1 MNKIQSRPW
10 IVVSSVVFLILAFA
24 PGSRAV
30 SILSPPSFTPAAK
43 APLAGVLEL
52 TTDVASRVHVLVSD
66 GSSIWEKDFY
76 DFATTHSETLLGFK
90 PGRTNVIQV
99 TVIGRQRNVETAPQL
114 LTFVTAPLPANFPHS
129 VVLKSE
135 PDQMEPGYTLFMV
148 QNRTLHNNYITI
160 MDNSGEV
167 VWYSPAPNVNDAD
180 VKQMDDGDLFIVD
193 SYNKRFLEIN
203 MLGETVETWYPP
215 SGYPINLHDGVPT
228 DHGTILYISDVSRTV
243 SNFPSSSTVSN
254 APLKTVKIDDNPIVE
269 ISMTNGALL
278 NVWSPLDMLDPTHF
292 SYLTYASTSTYGV
305 DNEHANAVI
314 EDPTDDSLIVSL
326 RTQNAVFK
334 FARSTGQVKW
344 ILGPPANWGSDFQQL
359 LLTPVG
365 TPFEWNYAQHAPMLT
380 PQGTLLV
387 YDDGNY
393 RASPFDSS
401 VPDQANYSRAVEF
414 GINETNMEVS
424 QVWDS
429 PQSGADRLFTPIV
442 GKVQWLPE
450 RRNVLVTYGYVT
462 YINGVHPSPYSANA
476 TMVRIREFT
485 HEPVPQLVFD
495 LSFFDYDNT
504 SASYLGYVVYRSFRI
519 PDLYAHPSNP
529 EIELFFSEENGTP
542 YLQFSADPTQTYAI
556 QASTD
561 LVNWT
566 TLGTA
571 VPESSGGDYGFY
583 DLNADHFTERFYRVV
598 VQ

>member
-30 SILSPPSFTPAAK
+30 TILSPPSFTPAAK

-129 VVLKSE
+129 VVLTSE

-148 QNRTLHNNYITI
+148 QNRNLLKNYITI
-160 MDNSGEV
+160 MDKTGEV
-167 VWYSPAPNVNDAD
+167 VWYAPAPNPNDAD
-180 VKQMDDGDLFIVD
+180 VRQMDNGDLFIVD
-193 SYNKRFLEIN
+193 SYNKRFLEMN
-203 MLGETVETWYPP
+203 MLGQTVETWNPP
-215 SGYPINLHDGVPT
+215 SAYPINLHDGVIT
-228 DHGTILYISDVSRTV
+228 DRGTILYLSDVSRTV
-243 SNFPSSSTVSN
+243 SNFPSSSTVPN
-254 APLKTVKIDDNPIVE
+254 APLKTVTIDDNPIVE

-292 SYLTYASTSTYGV
+292 TYLTYASTSPFGV
-305 DNEHANAVI
+305 DNEHANAII
-314 EDPTDDSLIVSL
+314 EDTSDDSIIVSL
-326 RTQNAVFK
+326 RDQNAVFK

-344 ILGPPANWGSDFQQL
+344 ILGPPANWSPDYQQY

-401 VPDQANYSRAVEF
+401 VADQDNYSRAVEF
-414 GINETNMEVS
+414 GIDETNMEVS
-424 QVWDS
+424 QVWES
-429 PQSGADRLFTPIV
+429 PHVGADRLYTGIL
-442 GKVQWLPE
+442 GKAQWLPQ
-450 RRNVLVTYGYVT
+450 RRNVLATYGYVT
-462 YINGVHPSPYSANA
+462 YINGISPSPYSANA
-476 TMVRIREFT
+476 TMVRVREFT
-485 HEPVPQLVFD
+485 HDPVPQVVFD

-504 SASYLGYVVYRSFRI
+504 SSSYLGYIMYRALRI
-519 PDLYAHPSNP
+519 PDLYAHPFNS
-529 EIELFFSEENGTP
+529 EIELVVSEENGTP
-542 YLQFSADPTQTYAI
+542 YLQFSADPARTYVI

-561 LVNWT
+561 LISWT
-566 TLGTA
+566 TVGTA
-571 VPESSGGDYGFY
+571 VQEDQGGDYGFY
-583 DLNADHFTERFYRVV
+583 DLNANQFGTRFYRAVTE
-598 VQ
+598 